1 MNSIFKYICI
11 STFIVLNTSSIYA
24 NDDTQTDIF
33 LNKIISNTRADVS
46 KGDLKTYN
54 HPDRNLFLQWTDN
67 SRGDGSPIRDADV
80 YAKNITIISDFVG
93 NQWTDKGVISDN
105 ATNIN
110 ASEDINITTYNDGVF
125 TEGKGTTNING
136 FKNLNITSRSGFG
149 LVDNGNGITIEGGD
163 QSVVSIKS
171 EYRTRSFWGFEMQV
185 SRPAIGSHYLSENY
199 GNGIS
204 IKSGTI
210 KLDSVKNYSI
220 YAGNG
225 RKGRFEVN
233 LAASEID
240 ITGTIYGAGGNIT
253 ITPRTDG
260 IMKIS
265 PSDQAEGRTLKDN
278 SILLTNGSTLT
289 INKDSAEL
297 KKMQITGK
305 IDVSGEGSS
314 LLANM
319 TGDSSISS
327 REGSSSTVAIE
338 ASKGGKVELN
348 MSGANSSISGDVKTG
363 TGQNASITANLS
375 GGSSRLTGNAEAVGD
390 FSGNNTINLSLSGD
404 NAQQLGNLKAE
415 GSNTLKAVYSGRNSS
430 LTGTSDYT
438 ADNKGIMN
446 LSFTNQSV
454 MNGDILNGV
463 KVYEDN
469 APQSSFAGQLTANF
483 DQSSW
488 NGSLSNQGG
497 TAGITLDR
505 GSLWTGNLDNRGGT
519 SGVTLSGGG
528 IWKGDLSNQGGTADV
543 TLHRGSMWT
552 GKASK
557 SGTDA
562 VTNVSVNEGSTWKVT
577 ADSTVST
584 LKLSGGTVDL
594 GGIGIRMNIGHL
606 SPGDGKP
613 GTFHLDL
620 TYHDNQRSTYEN
632 AGDSDFLY
640 VGAGTG
646 HSFRVEATE
655 NSSINGMRDRD
666 KLYFA
671 RTASGVAA
679 FDVNQEVLI
688 RNWDKIYNKALRVET
703 ETASVTSVKA
713 KTDAPSLTVTGDNAN
728 TATSATSETGDQAN
742 AAAPATTA
750 AGAKAKTAAPL
761 MAAASVRA
769 RVAAPMAAASA
780 VEDTAESSTTEASAE
795 AGTAASEARTVASEN
810 TTAASGDNDDVWYLT
825 PEDTPLDNG
834 FVPNANAYVPGSA
847 HNAAASIWRDNDT
860 LLKRL
865 GELRWSK
872 NNDGAWGRVINRKLA
887 RSGTQ
892 AFDVSMNT
900 LQLGYDRKIPLSF
913 GDIFVGGA
921 IEHSRGSEKY
931 DDGDGSVYMTDGAL
945 YGTFKGRSGDYIDV
959 VTKAGKLFTHYSSDF
974 GDGGDF
980 ENWGFSAS
988 AEYGHKFD
996 LGWSWSVEPQAQIKY
1011 SYLWGDDYTSD
1022 NGAKIYQDDTDSLV
1036 GRLGLLV
1043 AKEFGTG
1050 TENPVRIY
1058 AKGSVLH
1065 EFLGDRNE
1073 TLYQDV
1079 AMHDSTDLAGTWY
1092 RAGIGANV
1100 GLSENCSFYVD
1111 AERDFGTDIKVQYR
1125 IQGGFRFEF

>member
-1 MNSIFKYICI
+1 MIKHNMKPIFKYLCI
-11 STFIVLNTSSIYA
+11 PALITLPVSSA
-24 NDDTQTDIF
+24 CADDDTDLFI
-33 LNKIISNTRADVS
+33 NKVINI
-46 KGDLKTYN
+46 YQ
-54 HPDRNLFLQWTDN
+54 HPDRNLVITWTDDSN
-67 SRGDGSPIRDADV
+67 KSPSDGSPIKNADV
-80 YAKNITIISDFVG
+80 SAKNITITSDFLG
-93 NQWTDKGVISDN
+93 NRWTDKGIISEYS
-105 ATNIN
+105 TNVN
-110 ASEDINITTYNDGVF
+110 TSEDINITTNDDGVF
-125 TEGKGTTNING
+125 TEGNGNINING
-136 FKNLNITSRSGFG
+136 FKNLNITSRAGFG
-149 LVDNGNGITIEGGD
+149 VVDNGDGITITGGNN
-163 QSVVSIKS
+163 SVVSITS
-171 EYRTRSFWGFEMQV
+171 EEGNMGVPFWGQIWPIPNAA
-185 SRPAIGSHYLSENY
+185 PAIGSSTRENNL
-199 GNGIS
+199 GKGIS
-204 IKSGTI
+204 ISAGEIELNSTG
-210 KLDSVKNYSI
+210 NYSI
-220 YAGNG
+220 QARYGKN
-225 RKGRFEVN
+225 GRFEVN
-233 LAASEID
+233 LDASEID

-253 ITPRTDG
+253 ITPRTAG
-260 IMKIS
+260 VMKIS
-265 PSDQAEGRTLKDN
+265 PSDKAEDETLKNN

-297 KKMQITGK
+297 KQMQITGK
-305 IDVSGEGSS
+305 INVAGEGTS
-314 LLANM
+314 LRANM
-319 TGDSSISS
+319 TGDSSIK
-327 REGSSSTVAIE
+327 GSSSTVAIE
-338 ASKGGKVELN
+338 ASNGGSVELH
-348 MSGANSSISGDVKTG
+348 MSGVNSSITGDVNAITG
-363 TGQNASITANLS
+363 TGSSIFLNLS
-375 GGSSRLTGNAEAVGD
+375 EAH
-390 FSGNNTINLSLSGD
+390 
-404 NAQQLGNLKAE
+404 QEGNLKAE
-415 GSNTLKAVYSGRNSS
+415 GNNTLNAVYSGRNSS
-430 LTGTSDYT
+430 LTGT

-446 LSFTNQSV
+446 LSFGNQSALS
-454 MNGDILNGV
+454 GDILNGV

-469 APQSSFAGQLTANF
+469 AFQSSFAGQLTANF

-488 NGSLSNQGG
+488 NGNLSNQGG

-528 IWKGDLSNQGGTADV
+528 TWTGNLSNQGGTADV
-543 TLHRGSMWT
+543 TLHRGSVWT
-552 GKASK
+552 GKSSM
-557 SGTDA
+557 SGADS

-577 ADSTVST
+577 GDSSVST
-584 LKLSGGTVDL
+584 LKLSGGKVDL
-594 GGIGIRMNIGHL
+594 GGLGIRMNIGHL
-606 SPGDGKP
+606 SPGDGNP
-613 GTFHLDL
+613 GTFQLDL

-655 NSSINGMRDRD
+655 NSSISGMRDRD

-671 RTASGVAA
+671 RTARGVAS

-713 KTDAPSLTVTGDNAN
+713 KTNAPSLTVTGGSAN
-728 TATSATSETGDQAN
+728 TAASATSETDNQADT
-742 AAAPATTA
+742 AAPASTA
-750 AGAKAKTAAPL
+750 DGAKAKTAAPL

-769 RVAAPMAAASA
+769 RVAAPMAVASA
-780 VEDTAESSTTEASAE
+780 GESAAATS
-795 AGTAASEARTVASEN
+795 GTAASAEESTAASSGNGNASSEN

-872 NNDGAWGRVINRKLA
+872 NNDGAWGRVINRNLS
-887 RSGTQ
+887 RGGTQ

-921 IEHSRGSEKY
+921 VEHSRGTEKY

-945 YGTFKGRSGDYIDV
+945 YGTFKGRSGDYVDV
-959 VTKAGKLFTHYSSDF
+959 VTKAGKLFTHYSSDYS
-974 GDGGDF
+974 DGGDF

-1022 NGAKIYQDDTDSLV
+1022 NGAKIYQDDMDSLV
-1036 GRLGLLV
+1036 GRLSLLV

-1092 RAGIGANV
+1092 SAGIGANV

>member
-1 MNSIFKYICI
+1 
-11 STFIVLNTSSIYA
+11 
-24 NDDTQTDIF
+24 
-33 LNKIISNTRADVS
+33 
-46 KGDLKTYN
+46 
-54 HPDRNLFLQWTDN
+54 
-67 SRGDGSPIRDADV
+67 
-80 YAKNITIISDFVG
+80 
-93 NQWTDKGVISDN
+93 
-105 ATNIN
+105 
-110 ASEDINITTYNDGVF
+110 
-125 TEGKGTTNING
+125 
-136 FKNLNITSRSGFG
+136 
-149 LVDNGNGITIEGGD
+149 
-163 QSVVSIKS
+163 
-171 EYRTRSFWGFEMQV
+171 MQV

-233 LAASEID
+233 LDASEID

-363 TGQNASITANLS
+363 TGQNASITANLL
-375 GGSSRLTGNAEAVGD
+375 GGSSRFTGNAEAVGD

-469 APQSSFAGQLTANF
+469 ASQSSFAGQLTANF

-488 NGSLSNQGG
+488 NGN
-497 TAGITLDR
+497 
-505 GSLWTGNLDNRGGT
+505 
-519 SGVTLSGGG
+519 
-528 IWKGDLSNQGGTADV
+528 LSNQGGTADV
-543 TLHRGSMWT
+543 TLHRGSVWT
-552 GKASK
+552 GKSSM
-557 SGTDA
+557 SGADS

-577 ADSTVST
+577 ADSDVST

-594 GGIGIRMNIGHL
+594 EGAAQQIKIGHL
-606 SPGDGKP
+606 SADGTP
-613 GTFHLDL
+613 GTFRMDL
-620 TYHDNQRSTYEN
+620 TYHDNQLSTYEN
-632 AGDSDFLY
+632 AEDSDFLY
-640 VGAGTG
+640 VGGGEGQT
-646 HSFRVEATE
+646 FRVEAADK
-655 NSSINGMRDRD
+655 SSLNGMRDGD

-671 RTASGVAA
+671 RTASDAAA
-679 FDVNQEVLI
+679 FDVDHKVLI
-688 RNWDKIYNKALRVET
+688 RNWDKIYNKVFRVKT
-703 ETASVTSVKA
+703 EAVTSAAAAGDNTNTTASSGSVA
-713 KTDAPSLTVTGDNAN
+713 GD
-728 TATSATSETGDQAN
+728 SAD
-742 AAAPATTA
+742 AAAPSKAA
-750 AGAKAKTAAPL
+750 AGARAKI
-761 MAAASVRA
+761 AAAS
-769 RVAAPMAAASA
+769 M
-780 VEDTAESSTTEASAE
+780 TEASAGENAADSSE
-795 AGTAASEARTVASEN
+795 AGTSNSEN
-810 TTAASGDNDDVWYLT
+810 TTASSENNEDAWYLT
-825 PEDTPLDNG
+825 PETTAVDTPLNPSDNS
-834 FVPNANAYVPGSA
+834 FIPNANAYVPGSA

-872 NNDGAWGRVINRKLA
+872 NNDGAWGRVINRRLA

-900 LQLGYDRKIPLSF
+900 LQLGYDRRIPLSF

-921 IEHSRGSEKY
+921 IEHSRGTEKY

-945 YGTFKGRSGDYIDV
+945 YGTFKGRSGDYVDV
-959 VTKAGKLFTHYSSDF
+959 VTKAGRLFTHYSSDYS
-974 GDGGDF
+974 DGGDF

-1022 NGAKIYQDDTDSLV
+1022 NGAKIYQDDMDSLV

-1092 RAGIGANV
+1092 SAGIGANV

>member
-1 MNSIFKYICI
+1 
-11 STFIVLNTSSIYA
+11 
-24 NDDTQTDIF
+24 
-33 LNKIISNTRADVS
+33 
-46 KGDLKTYN
+46 
-54 HPDRNLFLQWTDN
+54 
-67 SRGDGSPIRDADV
+67 
-80 YAKNITIISDFVG
+80 
-93 NQWTDKGVISDN
+93 
-105 ATNIN
+105 
-110 ASEDINITTYNDGVF
+110 
-125 TEGKGTTNING
+125 
-136 FKNLNITSRSGFG
+136 
-149 LVDNGNGITIEGGD
+149 
-163 QSVVSIKS
+163 
-171 EYRTRSFWGFEMQV
+171 MQV

-233 LAASEID
+233 LDASEID

-289 INKDSAEL
+289 INKHSAEL

-305 IDVSGEGSS
+305 IDVSGERSS

-363 TGQNASITANLS
+363 TGQNASITANLL
-375 GGSSRLTGNAEAVGD
+375 GGSSRFTGNAEAVGD

-469 APQSSFAGQLTANF
+469 ASQSSFAGQLTANF

-488 NGSLSNQGG
+488 NGN
-497 TAGITLDR
+497 
-505 GSLWTGNLDNRGGT
+505 
-519 SGVTLSGGG
+519 
-528 IWKGDLSNQGGTADV
+528 LSNQGGTADV
-543 TLHRGSMWT
+543 TLHRGSVWT
-552 GKASK
+552 GKSSM
-557 SGTDA
+557 SGADS

-577 ADSTVST
+577 ADSDVST

-594 GGIGIRMNIGHL
+594 EGAAQQIKIGHL
-606 SPGDGKP
+606 SADGTP
-613 GTFHLDL
+613 GTFRMDL
-620 TYHDNQRSTYEN
+620 TYHDNQLSTYEN
-632 AGDSDFLY
+632 AEDSDFLY
-640 VGAGTG
+640 VGGGEGQT
-646 HSFRVEATE
+646 FRVEAADK
-655 NSSINGMRDRD
+655 SSLNGMRDGD

-671 RTASGVAA
+671 RTASDAAA
-679 FDVNQEVLI
+679 FDVDHKVLI
-688 RNWDKIYNKALRVET
+688 RNWDKIYNKVFRVKT
-703 ETASVTSVKA
+703 EAVTSAAAAGDNTNTTASSGSVA
-713 KTDAPSLTVTGDNAN
+713 GD
-728 TATSATSETGDQAN
+728 SAD
-742 AAAPATTA
+742 AAAPSKAA
-750 AGAKAKTAAPL
+750 AGARAKI
-761 MAAASVRA
+761 AAAS
-769 RVAAPMAAASA
+769 M
-780 VEDTAESSTTEASAE
+780 TEASAGENAADSSE
-795 AGTAASEARTVASEN
+795 AGTSNSEN
-810 TTAASGDNDDVWYLT
+810 TTASSENNEDAWYLT
-825 PEDTPLDNG
+825 PETTAVDTPLNPSDNA
-834 FVPNANAYVPGSA
+834 FIPNANAYVPGSA

-872 NNDGAWGRVINRKLA
+872 NNDGAWGRVINRRLA

-900 LQLGYDRKIPLSF
+900 LQLGYDRRIPLSF

-921 IEHSRGSEKY
+921 IEHSRGTEKY

-945 YGTFKGRSGDYIDV
+945 YGTFKGRSGDYVDV
-959 VTKAGKLFTHYSSDF
+959 VTKAGRLFTHYSSDYS
-974 GDGGDF
+974 DGGDF

-1022 NGAKIYQDDTDSLV
+1022 NGAKIYQDDMDSLV

-1092 RAGIGANV
+1092 SAGIGANV

>member
-1 MNSIFKYICI
+1 
-11 STFIVLNTSSIYA
+11 
-24 NDDTQTDIF
+24 
-33 LNKIISNTRADVS
+33 
-46 KGDLKTYN
+46 
-54 HPDRNLFLQWTDN
+54 
-67 SRGDGSPIRDADV
+67 
-80 YAKNITIISDFVG
+80 
-93 NQWTDKGVISDN
+93 
-105 ATNIN
+105 
-110 ASEDINITTYNDGVF
+110 
-125 TEGKGTTNING
+125 
-136 FKNLNITSRSGFG
+136 
-149 LVDNGNGITIEGGD
+149 
-163 QSVVSIKS
+163 
-171 EYRTRSFWGFEMQV
+171 MQV

-469 APQSSFAGQLTANF
+469 ASQSSFAGQLTANF

-488 NGSLSNQGG
+488 NGN
-497 TAGITLDR
+497 
-505 GSLWTGNLDNRGGT
+505 
-519 SGVTLSGGG
+519 
-528 IWKGDLSNQGGTADV
+528 LSNQGGTADV
-543 TLHRGSMWT
+543 TLHRGSVWT
-552 GKASK
+552 GKSSM
-557 SGTDA
+557 SGADS

-577 ADSTVST
+577 ADSDVST

-594 GGIGIRMNIGHL
+594 EGAAHQIKIGHL
-606 SPGDGKP
+606 SADGTP
-613 GTFHLDL
+613 GTFRMDL
-620 TYHDNQRSTYEN
+620 TYHDNQLSTYEN
-632 AGDSDFLY
+632 AEDSDFLY
-640 VGAGTG
+640 VGGGEGQT
-646 HSFRVEATE
+646 FRVEAADK
-655 NSSINGMRDRD
+655 SSLNGMRDGD

-671 RTASGVAA
+671 RTASDAAA
-679 FDVNQEVLI
+679 FDVDHKVLI
-688 RNWDKIYNKALRVET
+688 RNWDKIYNKVFRVKT
-703 ETASVTSVKA
+703 EAVTSAAAAGDNTNTTASSGSVA
-713 KTDAPSLTVTGDNAN
+713 GD
-728 TATSATSETGDQAN
+728 SAD
-742 AAAPATTA
+742 AAAPSKAA
-750 AGAKAKTAAPL
+750 AGARAKIAATS
-761 MAAASVRA
+761 M
-769 RVAAPMAAASA
+769 
-780 VEDTAESSTTEASAE
+780 TEASAGENAADSSE
-795 AGTAASEARTVASEN
+795 AGTSNSEN
-810 TTAASGDNDDVWYLT
+810 TTASSENNEDAWYLT
-825 PEDTPLDNG
+825 PETTAVDNPLNPSDNA
-834 FVPNANAYVPGSA
+834 FIPNANAYVPGSA

-872 NNDGAWGRVINRKLA
+872 NNDGAWGRVINRRLA

-900 LQLGYDRKIPLSF
+900 LQLGYDRRIPLSF

-921 IEHSRGSEKY
+921 IEHSRGTEKY

-945 YGTFKGRSGDYIDV
+945 YGTFKGRSGDYVDV
-959 VTKAGKLFTHYSSDF
+959 VTKAGKLFTHYSSDYS
-974 GDGGDF
+974 DGGDF

-1022 NGAKIYQDDTDSLV
+1022 NGAKIYQDDMDSLV

-1050 TENPVRIY
+1050 TENPVRVY

-1065 EFLGDRNE
+1065 EFLGDRDE

-1092 RAGIGANV
+1092 SAGVGANV
-1100 GLSENCSFYVD
+1100 GLSENCSLYVD
-1111 AERDFGTDIKVQYR
+1111 AEEDFGTDIKVQYR

>member
-1 MNSIFKYICI
+1 M
-11 STFIVLNTSSIYA
+11 
-24 NDDTQTDIF
+24 
-33 LNKIISNTRADVS
+33 
-46 KGDLKTYN
+46 
-54 HPDRNLFLQWTDN
+54 
-67 SRGDGSPIRDADV
+67 
-80 YAKNITIISDFVG
+80 
-93 NQWTDKGVISDN
+93 
-105 ATNIN
+105 
-110 ASEDINITTYNDGVF
+110 
-125 TEGKGTTNING
+125 
-136 FKNLNITSRSGFG
+136 
-149 LVDNGNGITIEGGD
+149 
-163 QSVVSIKS
+163 
-171 EYRTRSFWGFEMQV
+171 
-185 SRPAIGSHYLSENY
+185 
-199 GNGIS
+199 
-204 IKSGTI
+204 I

-233 LAASEID
+233 LDASEID
-240 ITGTIYGAGGNIT
+240 ITGTIYGAGGNIA

-348 MSGANSSISGDVKTG
+348 ISGANSSISGDVQTG

-375 GGSSRLTGNAEAVGD
+375 GGSSRFTGNAEALGD

-404 NAQQLGNLKAE
+404 NAQQLGNLEAE
-415 GSNTLKAVYSGRNSS
+415 GNNTLNAAYSGRNSS

-438 ADNKGIMN
+438 VDNKGIMN
-446 LSFTNQSV
+446 LSFSNQSV
-454 MNGDILNGV
+454 LNGDVLNGV
-463 KVYEDN
+463 KVYKEN
-469 APQSSFAGQLTANF
+469 NSQPLKTFAGQLTANF
-483 DQSSW
+483 DQAFW
-488 NGSLSNQGG
+488 NGSLSNEGG
-497 TAGITLDR
+497 TANITLNG
-505 GSLWTGNLDNRGGT
+505 GS
-519 SGVTLSGGG
+519 
-528 IWKGDLSNQGGTADV
+528 I
-543 TLHRGSMWT
+543 WT
-552 GKASK
+552 GKSAM

-562 VTNVSVNEGSTWKVT
+562 ATNVSVNGGSTWKVT
-577 ADSTVST
+577 ADSAVST

-594 GGIGIRMNIGHL
+594 EGGAHQIKIGHL
-606 SPGDGKP
+606 SADGIP
-613 GTFHLDL
+613 GTFRMDL
-620 TYHDNQRSTYEN
+620 TYHDNQRFTYEN
-632 AGDSDFLY
+632 AEDSDFLY
-640 VGAGTG
+640 VGGGTG
-646 HSFRVEATE
+646 QTFRVEAAD
-655 NSSINGMRDRD
+655 NSSLNGMREGD

-671 RTASGVAA
+671 RTASGSAA
-679 FDVNQEVLI
+679 FDVDHEVLV
-688 RNWDKIYNKALRVET
+688 RNWDKIYNKTFRVKT
-703 ETASVTSVKA
+703 EAVTAEAAAGGNTGTTASSG
-713 KTDAPSLTVTGDNAN
+713 SVTGDSAD
-728 TATSATSETGDQAN
+728 TAASSGATAGDSA
-742 AAAPATTA
+742 ATTASSRAA
-750 AGAKAKTAAPL
+750 AGAKARI
-761 MAAASVRA
+761 AASSMA
-769 RVAAPMAAASA
+769 VASADGNADASSEAGTSVTENTAASA
-780 VEDTAESSTTEASAE
+780 ENNEDA
-795 AGTAASEARTVASEN
+795 
-810 TTAASGDNDDVWYLT
+810 WYLT
-825 PEDTPLDNG
+825 PEITPLDNG
-834 FVPNANAYVPGSA
+834 FTPNANAYVPGSA
-847 HNAAASIWRDNDT
+847 HNAAASIWHDNDT

-900 LQLGYDRKIPLSF
+900 LQLGYDRRIPLSF

-921 IEHSRGSEKY
+921 IEHSRGTEKY

-945 YGTFKGRSGDYIDV
+945 YGTFRGKSGDYVDV
-959 VTKAGKLFTHYSSDF
+959 VTKAGKLFTHYSSDY

-1065 EFLGDRNE
+1065 EFLGDRDE
-1073 TLYQDV
+1073 TLYQDI
-1079 AMHDSTDLAGTWY
+1079 AIHDSTDLAGTWY
-1092 RAGIGANV
+1092 SAGIGANI
-1100 GLSENCSFYVD
+1100 GLAENCSLYVD

>member
-1 MNSIFKYICI
+1 
-11 STFIVLNTSSIYA
+11 
-24 NDDTQTDIF
+24 
-33 LNKIISNTRADVS
+33 
-46 KGDLKTYN
+46 
-54 HPDRNLFLQWTDN
+54 
-67 SRGDGSPIRDADV
+67 
-80 YAKNITIISDFVG
+80 
-93 NQWTDKGVISDN
+93 
-105 ATNIN
+105 
-110 ASEDINITTYNDGVF
+110 
-125 TEGKGTTNING
+125 
-136 FKNLNITSRSGFG
+136 
-149 LVDNGNGITIEGGD
+149 
-163 QSVVSIKS
+163 
-171 EYRTRSFWGFEMQV
+171 MQV

-469 APQSSFAGQLTANF
+469 ASQSSFAGQLTANF

-488 NGSLSNQGG
+488 NGN
-497 TAGITLDR
+497 
-505 GSLWTGNLDNRGGT
+505 
-519 SGVTLSGGG
+519 
-528 IWKGDLSNQGGTADV
+528 LSNQGGTADV
-543 TLHRGSMWT
+543 TLHRGSVWT
-552 GKASK
+552 GKSSM
-557 SGTDA
+557 SGADS

-577 ADSTVST
+577 ADSDVST

-594 GGIGIRMNIGHL
+594 EGAAHQIKIGHL
-606 SPGDGKP
+606 SADGTP
-613 GTFHLDL
+613 GTFRMDL
-620 TYHDNQRSTYEN
+620 TYHDNQLSTYEN
-632 AGDSDFLY
+632 AEDSDFLY
-640 VGAGTG
+640 VGGGEGQT
-646 HSFRVEATE
+646 FRVEAADK
-655 NSSINGMRDRD
+655 SSLNGMRDGD

-671 RTASGVAA
+671 RTASDAAA
-679 FDVNQEVLI
+679 FDVDHKVLI
-688 RNWDKIYNKALRVET
+688 RNWDKIYNKVFRVKT
-703 ETASVTSVKA
+703 EAVTSAAAAGDNTNTTASSGSVA
-713 KTDAPSLTVTGDNAN
+713 GD
-728 TATSATSETGDQAN
+728 SAD
-742 AAAPATTA
+742 AAAPSKAA
-750 AGAKAKTAAPL
+750 AGARAKIAATS
-761 MAAASVRA
+761 M
-769 RVAAPMAAASA
+769 
-780 VEDTAESSTTEASAE
+780 TEASAGENAADSSE
-795 AGTAASEARTVASEN
+795 AGTSNSEN
-810 TTAASGDNDDVWYLT
+810 TTASSENNEDAWYLT
-825 PEDTPLDNG
+825 PETTAVDNPLNPSDNA
-834 FVPNANAYVPGSA
+834 FIPNANAYVPGSA

-872 NNDGAWGRVINRKLA
+872 NNDGAWGRVINRRLA

-900 LQLGYDRKIPLSF
+900 LQLGYDRRIPLSF

-921 IEHSRGSEKY
+921 IEHSRGTEKY

-945 YGTFKGRSGDYIDV
+945 YGTFKGRSGDYVDV

-1022 NGAKIYQDDTDSLV
+1022 NGAKIYQDDMDSLV

-1092 RAGIGANV
+1092 SAGVGANV

>member
-1 MNSIFKYICI
+1 
-11 STFIVLNTSSIYA
+11 
-24 NDDTQTDIF
+24 
-33 LNKIISNTRADVS
+33 
-46 KGDLKTYN
+46 
-54 HPDRNLFLQWTDN
+54 
-67 SRGDGSPIRDADV
+67 
-80 YAKNITIISDFVG
+80 
-93 NQWTDKGVISDN
+93 
-105 ATNIN
+105 
-110 ASEDINITTYNDGVF
+110 
-125 TEGKGTTNING
+125 
-136 FKNLNITSRSGFG
+136 
-149 LVDNGNGITIEGGD
+149 
-163 QSVVSIKS
+163 
-171 EYRTRSFWGFEMQV
+171 MQV

-469 APQSSFAGQLTANF
+469 ASQSSFAGQLTANF

-488 NGSLSNQGG
+488 NGN
-497 TAGITLDR
+497 
-505 GSLWTGNLDNRGGT
+505 
-519 SGVTLSGGG
+519 
-528 IWKGDLSNQGGTADV
+528 LSNQGGTADV
-543 TLHRGSMWT
+543 TLHRGSVWT
-552 GKASK
+552 GKSSM
-557 SGTDA
+557 SGADS

-577 ADSTVST
+577 ADSDVST

-594 GGIGIRMNIGHL
+594 EGAAHQIKIGHL
-606 SPGDGKP
+606 SADGTP
-613 GTFHLDL
+613 GTFRMDL
-620 TYHDNQRSTYEN
+620 TYHDNQLSTYEN
-632 AGDSDFLY
+632 AEDSDFLY
-640 VGAGTG
+640 VGGGEGQT
-646 HSFRVEATE
+646 FRVEAADK
-655 NSSINGMRDRD
+655 SSLNGMRDGD

-671 RTASGVAA
+671 RTASGAAA
-679 FDVNQEVLI
+679 FDVDHKVLI
-688 RNWDKIYNKALRVET
+688 RNWDKIYNKVFRVKT
-703 ETASVTSVKA
+703 EAVTSAAAAGDNTNTTASSGSVA
-713 KTDAPSLTVTGDNAN
+713 GD
-728 TATSATSETGDQAN
+728 SAD
-742 AAAPATTA
+742 AAAPSKAA
-750 AGAKAKTAAPL
+750 AGARAKIAATS
-761 MAAASVRA
+761 M
-769 RVAAPMAAASA
+769 
-780 VEDTAESSTTEASAE
+780 TEASAGENAADSSE
-795 AGTAASEARTVASEN
+795 AGTSNSEN
-810 TTAASGDNDDVWYLT
+810 TTASSENNEDAWYLT
-825 PEDTPLDNG
+825 PETTAVDNPLNPSDNA
-834 FVPNANAYVPGSA
+834 FIPNANAYVPGSA

-872 NNDGAWGRVINRKLA
+872 NNDGAWGRVINRRLA

-900 LQLGYDRKIPLSF
+900 LQLGYDRRIPLSF

-921 IEHSRGSEKY
+921 IEHSRGTEKY

-945 YGTFKGRSGDYIDV
+945 YGTFKGRSGDYVDV

-1022 NGAKIYQDDTDSLV
+1022 NGAKIYQDDMDSLV

-1092 RAGIGANV
+1092 SAGVGANV

>member
-1 MNSIFKYICI
+1 M
-11 STFIVLNTSSIYA
+11 
-24 NDDTQTDIF
+24 
-33 LNKIISNTRADVS
+33 
-46 KGDLKTYN
+46 
-54 HPDRNLFLQWTDN
+54 
-67 SRGDGSPIRDADV
+67 
-80 YAKNITIISDFVG
+80 
-93 NQWTDKGVISDN
+93 
-105 ATNIN
+105 
-110 ASEDINITTYNDGVF
+110 
-125 TEGKGTTNING
+125 
-136 FKNLNITSRSGFG
+136 
-149 LVDNGNGITIEGGD
+149 
-163 QSVVSIKS
+163 
-171 EYRTRSFWGFEMQV
+171 
-185 SRPAIGSHYLSENY
+185 
-199 GNGIS
+199 
-204 IKSGTI
+204 I

-233 LAASEID
+233 LDASEID
-240 ITGTIYGAGGNIT
+240 ITGTIYGAGGNIA

-348 MSGANSSISGDVKTG
+348 ISGANSSISGDVQTG
-363 TGQNASITANLS
+363 TGQNASITANLL
-375 GGSSRLTGNAEAVGD
+375 GGSSRFTGNAEALGD

-404 NAQQLGNLKAE
+404 NAQQLGNLEAE
-415 GSNTLKAVYSGRNSS
+415 GNNTLNAAYSGRNSS

-438 ADNKGIMN
+438 VDNKGIMN
-446 LSFTNQSV
+446 LSFSNQSV
-454 MNGDILNGV
+454 LNGDVLNGV
-463 KVYEDN
+463 KVYKEN
-469 APQSSFAGQLTANF
+469 NSQPLKTFAGQLTANF
-483 DQSSW
+483 DQAFW
-488 NGSLSNQGG
+488 NGSLSNEGG
-497 TAGITLDR
+497 TANITLNG
-505 GSLWTGNLDNRGGT
+505 GS
-519 SGVTLSGGG
+519 
-528 IWKGDLSNQGGTADV
+528 I
-543 TLHRGSMWT
+543 WT
-552 GKASK
+552 GKSAM

-562 VTNVSVNEGSTWKVT
+562 ATNVSVNGGSTWKVT
-577 ADSTVST
+577 ADSAVST

-594 GGIGIRMNIGHL
+594 EGGAHQIKIGHL
-606 SPGDGKP
+606 SADGIP
-613 GTFHLDL
+613 GTFRMDL
-620 TYHDNQRSTYEN
+620 TYHDNQRFTYEN
-632 AGDSDFLY
+632 AEDSDFLY
-640 VGAGTG
+640 VGGGTG
-646 HSFRVEATE
+646 QTFRVEAAD
-655 NSSINGMRDRD
+655 NSSLNGMREGD

-671 RTASGVAA
+671 RTASGSAA
-679 FDVNQEVLI
+679 FDVDHEVLV
-688 RNWDKIYNKALRVET
+688 RNWDKIYNKTFRVKT
-703 ETASVTSVKA
+703 EAVTAEAAAGGNTGTTASSG
-713 KTDAPSLTVTGDNAN
+713 SVTGDSAD
-728 TATSATSETGDQAN
+728 TAASSGATAGDSA
-742 AAAPATTA
+742 ATTASSRAA
-750 AGAKAKTAAPL
+750 AGAKARI
-761 MAAASVRA
+761 AASSMA
-769 RVAAPMAAASA
+769 VASADGNADASSEAGTSVTENTAASA
-780 VEDTAESSTTEASAE
+780 ENNEDA
-795 AGTAASEARTVASEN
+795 
-810 TTAASGDNDDVWYLT
+810 WYLT
-825 PEDTPLDNG
+825 PEITPLDNG
-834 FVPNANAYVPGSA
+834 FTPNANAYVPGSA

-872 NNDGAWGRVINRKLA
+872 NNDGAWGRVINRNLS
-887 RSGTQ
+887 RGGTQ

-900 LQLGYDRKIPLSF
+900 LQLGYDRRIPLSF

-921 IEHSRGSEKY
+921 IEHSRGTEKY

-945 YGTFKGRSGDYIDV
+945 YGTFRGKSGDYVDV
-959 VTKAGKLFTHYSSDF
+959 VTKAGKLFTHYSSDY

-1065 EFLGDRNE
+1065 EFLGDRDE
-1073 TLYQDV
+1073 TLYQDI
-1079 AMHDSTDLAGTWY
+1079 AIHDSTDLAGTWY
-1092 RAGIGANV
+1092 SAGIGANI
-1100 GLSENCSFYVD
+1100 GLAENCSLYVD

>member
-488 NGSLSNQGG
+488 NGN
-497 TAGITLDR
+497 
-505 GSLWTGNLDNRGGT
+505 
-519 SGVTLSGGG
+519 
-528 IWKGDLSNQGGTADV
+528 LSNQGGTADV
-543 TLHRGSMWT
+543 TLHRGSVWT
-552 GKASK
+552 GKSSM
-557 SGTDA
+557 SGADS

-577 ADSTVST
+577 ADSDVST

-594 GGIGIRMNIGHL
+594 EGAAHQIKIGHL
-606 SPGDGKP
+606 SADGTP
-613 GTFHLDL
+613 GTFRMDL
-620 TYHDNQRSTYEN
+620 TYHDNQLSTYEN
-632 AGDSDFLY
+632 AEDSDFLY
-640 VGAGTG
+640 VGGGEGQT
-646 HSFRVEATE
+646 FRVEAADK
-655 NSSINGMRDRD
+655 SSLNGMRDGD

-671 RTASGVAA
+671 RTASDAAA
-679 FDVNQEVLI
+679 FDVDHKVLI
-688 RNWDKIYNKALRVET
+688 RNWDKIYNKVFRVKT
-703 ETASVTSVKA
+703 EAVTSAAAAGDNTNTTASSGSVA
-713 KTDAPSLTVTGDNAN
+713 GD
-728 TATSATSETGDQAN
+728 SAD
-742 AAAPATTA
+742 AAAPSKAA
-750 AGAKAKTAAPL
+750 AGARAKIAATS
-761 MAAASVRA
+761 M
-769 RVAAPMAAASA
+769 
-780 VEDTAESSTTEASAE
+780 TEASAGENAADSSE
-795 AGTAASEARTVASEN
+795 AGTSNSEN
-810 TTAASGDNDDVWYLT
+810 TTASSENNEDAWYLT
-825 PEDTPLDNG
+825 PETTAVDNPLNPSDNA
-834 FVPNANAYVPGSA
+834 FIPNANAYVPGSA

-872 NNDGAWGRVINRKLA
+872 NNDGAWGRVINRRLA

-900 LQLGYDRKIPLSF
+900 LQLGYDRRIPLSF

-921 IEHSRGSEKY
+921 IEHSRGTEKY

-945 YGTFKGRSGDYIDV
+945 YGTFKGRSGDYVDV
-959 VTKAGKLFTHYSSDF
+959 VTKAGKLFTHYSSDYS
-974 GDGGDF
+974 DGGDF

-1022 NGAKIYQDDTDSLV
+1022 NGAKIYQDDMDSLV

-1092 RAGIGANV
+1092 SAGVGANV

>member
-1 MNSIFKYICI
+1 
-11 STFIVLNTSSIYA
+11 
-24 NDDTQTDIF
+24 
-33 LNKIISNTRADVS
+33 
-46 KGDLKTYN
+46 
-54 HPDRNLFLQWTDN
+54 
-67 SRGDGSPIRDADV
+67 
-80 YAKNITIISDFVG
+80 
-93 NQWTDKGVISDN
+93 
-105 ATNIN
+105 
-110 ASEDINITTYNDGVF
+110 
-125 TEGKGTTNING
+125 
-136 FKNLNITSRSGFG
+136 
-149 LVDNGNGITIEGGD
+149 
-163 QSVVSIKS
+163 
-171 EYRTRSFWGFEMQV
+171 MQV

-488 NGSLSNQGG
+488 NGN
-497 TAGITLDR
+497 
-505 GSLWTGNLDNRGGT
+505 
-519 SGVTLSGGG
+519 
-528 IWKGDLSNQGGTADV
+528 LSNQGGTADV
-543 TLHRGSMWT
+543 TLHRGSVWT
-552 GKASK
+552 GKSSM
-557 SGTDA
+557 SGADS

-577 ADSTVST
+577 ADSDVST

-594 GGIGIRMNIGHL
+594 EGAAHQIKIGHL
-606 SPGDGKP
+606 SADGTP
-613 GTFHLDL
+613 GTFRMDL
-620 TYHDNQRSTYEN
+620 TYHDNQLSTYEN
-632 AGDSDFLY
+632 AEDSDFLY
-640 VGAGTG
+640 VGGGEGQT
-646 HSFRVEATE
+646 FRVEAADK
-655 NSSINGMRDRD
+655 SSLNGMRDGD

-671 RTASGVAA
+671 RTASDAAA
-679 FDVNQEVLI
+679 FDVDHKVLI
-688 RNWDKIYNKALRVET
+688 RNWDKIYNKVFRVKT
-703 ETASVTSVKA
+703 EAVTSA
-713 KTDAPSLTVTGDNAN
+713 AAAGDN
-728 TATSATSETGDQAN
+728 T
-742 AAAPATTA
+742 
-750 AGAKAKTAAPL
+750 
-761 MAAASVRA
+761 
-769 RVAAPMAAASA
+769 
-780 VEDTAESSTTEASAE
+780 
-795 AGTAASEARTVASEN
+795 N
-810 TTAASGDNDDVWYLT
+810 TTASSENNEDAWYLT
-825 PEDTPLDNG
+825 PETTAVDNPLNPSDNA
-834 FVPNANAYVPGSA
+834 FIPNANAYVPGSA

-872 NNDGAWGRVINRKLA
+872 NNDGAWGRVINRRLA

-900 LQLGYDRKIPLSF
+900 LQLGYDRRIPLSF

-921 IEHSRGSEKY
+921 IEHSRGTEKY

-945 YGTFKGRSGDYIDV
+945 YGTFKGRSGDYVDV
-959 VTKAGKLFTHYSSDF
+959 VTKAGKLFTHYSSDYS
-974 GDGGDF
+974 DGGDF

-1022 NGAKIYQDDTDSLV
+1022 NGAKIYQDDMDSLV

-1092 RAGIGANV
+1092 SAGVGANV

>member
-469 APQSSFAGQLTANF
+469 ASQSSFAGQLTANF

-488 NGSLSNQGG
+488 NGN
-497 TAGITLDR
+497 
-505 GSLWTGNLDNRGGT
+505 
-519 SGVTLSGGG
+519 
-528 IWKGDLSNQGGTADV
+528 LSNQGGTADV
-543 TLHRGSMWT
+543 TLHRGSVWT
-552 GKASK
+552 GKSSM
-557 SGTDA
+557 SGADS

-577 ADSTVST
+577 ADSDVST

-594 GGIGIRMNIGHL
+594 EGAAHQIKIGHL
-606 SPGDGKP
+606 SADGTP
-613 GTFHLDL
+613 GTFRMDL
-620 TYHDNQRSTYEN
+620 TYHDNQLSTYEN
-632 AGDSDFLY
+632 AEDSDFLY
-640 VGAGTG
+640 VGGGEGQT
-646 HSFRVEATE
+646 FRVEAADK
-655 NSSINGMRDRD
+655 SSLNGMRDGD

-671 RTASGVAA
+671 RTASGAAA
-679 FDVNQEVLI
+679 FDVDHKVLI
-688 RNWDKIYNKALRVET
+688 RNWDKIYNKVFRVKT
-703 ETASVTSVKA
+703 EAVTSAAAAGDNTNTTASSGSVA
-713 KTDAPSLTVTGDNAN
+713 GD
-728 TATSATSETGDQAN
+728 SAD
-742 AAAPATTA
+742 AAAPSKAA
-750 AGAKAKTAAPL
+750 AGARAKIAATS
-761 MAAASVRA
+761 M
-769 RVAAPMAAASA
+769 
-780 VEDTAESSTTEASAE
+780 TEASAGENAADSSE
-795 AGTAASEARTVASEN
+795 AGTSNSEN
-810 TTAASGDNDDVWYLT
+810 TTASSENNEDAWYLT
-825 PEDTPLDNG
+825 PETTAVDNPLNPSDNA
-834 FVPNANAYVPGSA
+834 FIPNANAYVPGSA

-872 NNDGAWGRVINRKLA
+872 NNDGAWGRVINRRLA

-900 LQLGYDRKIPLSF
+900 LQLGYDRRIPLSF

-921 IEHSRGSEKY
+921 IEHSRGTEKY

-945 YGTFKGRSGDYIDV
+945 YGTFKGRSGDYVDV
-959 VTKAGKLFTHYSSDF
+959 VTKAGKLFTHYSSDYS
-974 GDGGDF
+974 DGGDF

-1022 NGAKIYQDDTDSLV
+1022 NGAKIYQDDMDSLV

-1050 TENPVRIY
+1050 TENPVRVY

-1065 EFLGDRNE
+1065 EFLGDRDE

-1092 RAGIGANV
+1092 SAGVGANV
-1100 GLSENCSFYVD
+1100 GLSENCSLYVD
-1111 AERDFGTDIKVQYR
+1111 AEEDFGTDIKVQYR

>member
-1 MNSIFKYICI
+1 MNSIFKYICVP
-11 STFIVLNTSSIYA
+11 TFIALHASSIYA
-24 NDDTQTDIF
+24 NEDIPTDNF

-54 HPDRNLFLQWTDN
+54 HPDRNLFIQWIDN

-105 ATNIN
+105 TTNIN
-110 ASEDINITTYNDGVF
+110 ASGDINITTYNDCVF
-125 TEGKGTTNING
+125 TEGKGTTNISG

-149 LVDNGNGITIEGGD
+149 LVDNGNGITIEGGY

-171 EYRTRSFWGFEMQV
+171 EYRTRSLWGFEMQV

-204 IKSGTI
+204 IKSGMI

-233 LAASEID
+233 LDASEID
-240 ITGTIYGAGGNIT
+240 ITGTIYGAGGNIA

-375 GGSSRLTGNAEAVGD
+375 GGSSRFTGNAEAVGD

-469 APQSSFAGQLTANF
+469 ASQSSFAGQLTANF

-488 NGSLSNQGG
+488 NGN
-497 TAGITLDR
+497 
-505 GSLWTGNLDNRGGT
+505 
-519 SGVTLSGGG
+519 
-528 IWKGDLSNQGGTADV
+528 LSNQGGTADV
-543 TLHRGSMWT
+543 TLHRGSVWT
-552 GKASK
+552 GKSSM
-557 SGTDA
+557 SGADS

-577 ADSTVST
+577 ADSDVST

-594 GGIGIRMNIGHL
+594 EGAAHQIKIGHL
-606 SPGDGKP
+606 SADGTP
-613 GTFHLDL
+613 GTFRMDL
-620 TYHDNQRSTYEN
+620 TYHDNQLSTYEN
-632 AGDSDFLY
+632 AEDSDFLY
-640 VGAGTG
+640 VGGGEGQT
-646 HSFRVEATE
+646 FRVEAADK
-655 NSSINGMRDRD
+655 SSLNGMRDGD

-671 RTASGVAA
+671 RTASDAAA
-679 FDVNQEVLI
+679 FDVDHKVLI
-688 RNWDKIYNKALRVET
+688 RNWDKIYNKVFRVKT
-703 ETASVTSVKA
+703 EAVTSAAAAGDNTNTAASSGSVA
-713 KTDAPSLTVTGDNAN
+713 GDSADATAPSKA
-728 TATSATSETGDQAN
+728 
-742 AAAPATTA
+742 A
-750 AGAKAKTAAPL
+750 AGARAKI
-761 MAAASVRA
+761 AAAS
-769 RVAAPMAAASA
+769 M
-780 VEDTAESSTTEASAE
+780 TEASAGENAADSSE
-795 AGTAASEARTVASEN
+795 AGTSNSEN
-810 TTAASGDNDDVWYLT
+810 TTASSENNEDAWYLT
-825 PEDTPLDNG
+825 PETTAVDNPLNPSDNA
-834 FVPNANAYVPGSA
+834 FIPNANAYVPGSA

-872 NNDGAWGRVINRKLA
+872 NNDGAWGRVINRRLA

-900 LQLGYDRKIPLSF
+900 LQLGYDRRIPLSF

-921 IEHSRGSEKY
+921 IEHSRGTEKY

-959 VTKAGKLFTHYSSDF
+959 VTKAGKLFTHYSSDYS
-974 GDGGDF
+974 DGGDF

-1022 NGAKIYQDDTDSLV
+1022 NGAKIYQDDMDSLV

-1092 RAGIGANV
+1092 SAGIGANV

>member
-1 MNSIFKYICI
+1 MIKHNMKPIFKYLCI
-11 STFIVLNTSSIYA
+11 PALITLPVSSA
-24 NDDTQTDIF
+24 CADDDTDLFI
-33 LNKIISNTRADVS
+33 NKVINI
-46 KGDLKTYN
+46 YQ
-54 HPDRNLFLQWTDN
+54 HPDRNLVITWTDDSN
-67 SRGDGSPIRDADV
+67 KSPSDGSPIRNADV
-80 YAKNITIISDFVG
+80 SAKNITITSDFLG
-93 NQWTDKGVISDN
+93 NRWTDKGIISEYS
-105 ATNIN
+105 TNVN
-110 ASEDINITTYNDGVF
+110 TSEDINITTNDDGVF
-125 TEGKGTTNING
+125 TEGNGNINING
-136 FKNLNITSRSGFG
+136 FKNLNITSRAGFG
-149 LVDNGNGITIEGGD
+149 VVDNGDGITITGGNN
-163 QSVVSIKS
+163 SVVSITS
-171 EYRTRSFWGFEMQV
+171 EEGNMGVPFWGQIWPIPNAA
-185 SRPAIGSHYLSENY
+185 PAIGSSTRENNL
-199 GNGIS
+199 GKGIS
-204 IKSGTI
+204 ISAGEIELNSTG
-210 KLDSVKNYSI
+210 NYSI
-220 YAGNG
+220 QARYGKN
-225 RKGRFEVN
+225 GRFEVN
-233 LAASEID
+233 LDASEID

-253 ITPRTDG
+253 ITPRTAG
-260 IMKIS
+260 VMKIS
-265 PSDQAEGRTLKDN
+265 PSDKAEDETLKNN

-297 KKMQITGK
+297 KQMQITGK
-305 IDVSGEGSS
+305 INVAGEGTS
-314 LLANM
+314 LRANM
-319 TGDSSISS
+319 TGDSSIK
-327 REGSSSTVAIE
+327 GSSSTVAIE
-338 ASKGGKVELN
+338 ASNGGSVELH
-348 MSGANSSISGDVKTG
+348 MSGVNSSITGDVNAITG
-363 TGQNASITANLS
+363 TGSSIFLNLS
-375 GGSSRLTGNAEAVGD
+375 EAH
-390 FSGNNTINLSLSGD
+390 
-404 NAQQLGNLKAE
+404 QEGNLKAE
-415 GSNTLKAVYSGRNSS
+415 GNNTLNAVYSGRNSS
-430 LTGTSDYT
+430 LTGT

-446 LSFTNQSV
+446 LSFGNQSALS
-454 MNGDILNGV
+454 GDILNGV

-469 APQSSFAGQLTANF
+469 AFQSSFAGQLTANF

-488 NGSLSNQGG
+488 NGNLSNQGG

-528 IWKGDLSNQGGTADV
+528 TWTGNLSNQGGTADV
-543 TLHRGSMWT
+543 TLHRESVWT
-552 GKASK
+552 GKSSM
-557 SGTDA
+557 SGADS

-577 ADSTVST
+577 GDSSVST
-584 LKLSGGTVDL
+584 LKLSGGKVDL
-594 GGIGIRMNIGHL
+594 GGLGIRMNIGHL
-606 SPGDGKP
+606 SPGDGNP
-613 GTFHLDL
+613 GTFQLDL

-671 RTASGVAA
+671 RTARGVAS

-713 KTDAPSLTVTGDNAN
+713 KTNAPSLTVTGGSAN
-728 TATSATSETGDQAN
+728 TAASATSETDNQADT
-742 AAAPATTA
+742 AAPASTA
-750 AGAKAKTAAPL
+750 DGAKAKTAAPL

-769 RVAAPMAAASA
+769 RVAAPMAVASA
-780 VEDTAESSTTEASAE
+780 GESAAATS
-795 AGTAASEARTVASEN
+795 GTAASAEESTAASSGNGNASSEN

-872 NNDGAWGRVINRKLA
+872 NNDGAWGRVINRNLS
-887 RSGTQ
+887 RGGTQ

-921 IEHSRGSEKY
+921 VEHSRGTEKY

-945 YGTFKGRSGDYIDV
+945 YGTFKGRSGDYVDV

-1043 AKEFGTG
+1043 AKEFGTD

-1065 EFLGDRNE
+1065 EFLGDRDE

-1092 RAGIGANV
+1092 SAGVGANV

>member
-1 MNSIFKYICI
+1 MIKHNMKPIFKYLCI
-11 STFIVLNTSSIYA
+11 PALITLPVSSA
-24 NDDTQTDIF
+24 CADDDTDLFI
-33 LNKIISNTRADVS
+33 NKVINI
-46 KGDLKTYN
+46 YQ
-54 HPDRNLFLQWTDN
+54 HPDRNLVITWTDDSN
-67 SRGDGSPIRDADV
+67 KSPSDGSPIRNADV
-80 YAKNITIISDFVG
+80 SAKNITITSDFLG
-93 NQWTDKGVISDN
+93 NRWTDKGIISEYS
-105 ATNIN
+105 TNVN
-110 ASEDINITTYNDGVF
+110 TSEDINITTNDDGVF
-125 TEGKGTTNING
+125 TEGNGNINING
-136 FKNLNITSRSGFG
+136 FKNLNITSRAGFG
-149 LVDNGNGITIEGGD
+149 VVDNGDGITITGGNN
-163 QSVVSIKS
+163 SVVSITS
-171 EYRTRSFWGFEMQV
+171 EEGNMGVPFWGQIWPFPNAA
-185 SRPAIGSHYLSENY
+185 PAIGSSTRENNL
-199 GNGIS
+199 GKGIS
-204 IKSGTI
+204 ISAGEIELNSTG
-210 KLDSVKNYSI
+210 NYSI
-220 YAGNG
+220 QARYGKN
-225 RKGRFEVN
+225 GRFEVN
-233 LAASEID
+233 LDASEID

-253 ITPRTDG
+253 ITPRTAG
-260 IMKIS
+260 VMKIS
-265 PSDQAEGRTLKDN
+265 PSGKAEDETLKNN

-297 KKMQITGK
+297 KQMQITGK
-305 IDVSGEGSS
+305 INVAGEGTS
-314 LLANM
+314 LRANM
-319 TGDSSISS
+319 TGDSSIK
-327 REGSSSTVAIE
+327 GSSSTVAIE
-338 ASKGGKVELN
+338 ASNGGSVELH
-348 MSGANSSISGDVKTG
+348 MSGVNSSITGDVNAITG
-363 TGQNASITANLS
+363 TGSSIFLNLS
-375 GGSSRLTGNAEAVGD
+375 EAH
-390 FSGNNTINLSLSGD
+390 
-404 NAQQLGNLKAE
+404 QEGNLKAE
-415 GSNTLKAVYSGRNSS
+415 GNNTLNAVYSGRNSS
-430 LTGTSDYT
+430 LTGT

-446 LSFTNQSV
+446 LSFGNQSALS
-454 MNGDILNGV
+454 GDILNGM

-469 APQSSFAGQLTANF
+469 AFQSSFAGQLTANF

-488 NGSLSNQGG
+488 NGNLSNQGG

-528 IWKGDLSNQGGTADV
+528 TWTGNLSNQGGTADV
-543 TLHRGSMWT
+543 TLHRGSIWT
-552 GKASK
+552 GKSSM
-557 SGTDA
+557 SGADS

-577 ADSTVST
+577 GDSSVST
-584 LKLSGGTVDL
+584 LKLSGGKVDL
-594 GGIGIRMNIGHL
+594 GGLGIRMNIGHL
-606 SPGDGKP
+606 SPGDGNP
-613 GTFHLDL
+613 GTFQLDL

-671 RTASGVAA
+671 RTARGVAS

-713 KTDAPSLTVTGDNAN
+713 KTNAPSLTVTGGSAN
-728 TATSATSETGDQAN
+728 TAASATSETDNQADT
-742 AAAPATTA
+742 AAPASTA
-750 AGAKAKTAAPL
+750 DGAKAKTAAPL

-769 RVAAPMAAASA
+769 RVAAPMAVASA
-780 VEDTAESSTTEASAE
+780 GESAAATS
-795 AGTAASEARTVASEN
+795 GTAASAEESTAASSGNGNASSEN

-872 NNDGAWGRVINRKLA
+872 NNDGAWGRVINRNLS
-887 RSGTQ
+887 RGGTQ

-921 IEHSRGSEKY
+921 VEHSRGTEKY

-945 YGTFKGRSGDYIDV
+945 YGTFKGRSGDYVDV

-1043 AKEFGTG
+1043 AKEFGTD

-1065 EFLGDRNE
+1065 EFLGDRDE

-1092 RAGIGANV
+1092 SAGVGANV

>member
-1 MNSIFKYICI
+1 MIKHNMKPIFKYLCI
-11 STFIVLNTSSIYA
+11 PALITLPVSSA
-24 NDDTQTDIF
+24 CADDDTDLFI
-33 LNKIISNTRADVS
+33 NKVINI
-46 KGDLKTYN
+46 YQ
-54 HPDRNLFLQWTDN
+54 HPDRNLVITWTDDSN
-67 SRGDGSPIRDADV
+67 KSPSDGSPIRNADV
-80 YAKNITIISDFVG
+80 SAKNITITSDFLG
-93 NQWTDKGVISDN
+93 NRWTDKGIISEYS
-105 ATNIN
+105 TNVN
-110 ASEDINITTYNDGVF
+110 TSEDINITTNDDGVF
-125 TEGKGTTNING
+125 TEGNGNINING
-136 FKNLNITSRSGFG
+136 FKNLNITSRAGFG
-149 LVDNGNGITIEGGD
+149 VVDNGDGITITGGNN
-163 QSVVSIKS
+163 SVVSITS
-171 EYRTRSFWGFEMQV
+171 EEGNMGVPFWGQIWPIPNAA
-185 SRPAIGSHYLSENY
+185 PAIGSSTRENNL
-199 GNGIS
+199 GKGIS
-204 IKSGTI
+204 ISAGEIELNSTG
-210 KLDSVKNYSI
+210 NYSI
-220 YAGNG
+220 QARYGKN
-225 RKGRFEVN
+225 GRFEVN
-233 LAASEID
+233 LDASEID

-253 ITPRTDG
+253 ITPRTAG
-260 IMKIS
+260 VMKIS
-265 PSDQAEGRTLKDN
+265 PSDKAEDETLKNN

-297 KKMQITGK
+297 KQMQITGK
-305 IDVSGEGSS
+305 INVAGEGTS
-314 LLANM
+314 LRANM
-319 TGDSSISS
+319 TGDSSIK
-327 REGSSSTVAIE
+327 GSSSTVAIE
-338 ASKGGKVELN
+338 ASNGGSVELH
-348 MSGANSSISGDVKTG
+348 MSGVNSSITGDVNAITG
-363 TGQNASITANLS
+363 TGSSIFLNLS
-375 GGSSRLTGNAEAVGD
+375 EAH
-390 FSGNNTINLSLSGD
+390 
-404 NAQQLGNLKAE
+404 QEGNLKAE
-415 GSNTLKAVYSGRNSS
+415 GNNTLNAVYSGRNSS
-430 LTGTSDYT
+430 LTGT

-446 LSFTNQSV
+446 LSFGNQSALS
-454 MNGDILNGV
+454 GDILNGV

-469 APQSSFAGQLTANF
+469 AFQSSFAGQLTANF

-488 NGSLSNQGG
+488 NGNLSNQGG

-528 IWKGDLSNQGGTADV
+528 TWTGNLSNQGGTADV
-543 TLHRGSMWT
+543 TLHRGSVWT
-552 GKASK
+552 GKSSM
-557 SGTDA
+557 SGADS

-577 ADSTVST
+577 GDSSVST
-584 LKLSGGTVDL
+584 LKLSGGKVDL
-594 GGIGIRMNIGHL
+594 GGLGIRMNIGHL
-606 SPGDGKP
+606 SPGDGNP
-613 GTFHLDL
+613 GTFQLDL

-671 RTASGVAA
+671 RTARGVAS

-713 KTDAPSLTVTGDNAN
+713 KTNAPSLTVTGGSAN
-728 TATSATSETGDQAN
+728 TAASATSETDNQADT
-742 AAAPATTA
+742 AAPASTA
-750 AGAKAKTAAPL
+750 DGAKAKTAAPL

-769 RVAAPMAAASA
+769 RVAAPMAVASA
-780 VEDTAESSTTEASAE
+780 GESAAATS
-795 AGTAASEARTVASEN
+795 GTAASAEESTAASSGNGNASSEN

-872 NNDGAWGRVINRKLA
+872 NNDGAWGRVINRNLS
-887 RSGTQ
+887 RGGTQ

-921 IEHSRGSEKY
+921 VEHSRGTEKY

-945 YGTFKGRSGDYIDV
+945 YGTFKGRSGDYVDV

-1043 AKEFGTG
+1043 AKEFGTD

-1065 EFLGDRNE
+1065 EFLGDRDE

-1092 RAGIGANV
+1092 SAGIGANV

>member
-1 MNSIFKYICI
+1 
-11 STFIVLNTSSIYA
+11 
-24 NDDTQTDIF
+24 
-33 LNKIISNTRADVS
+33 
-46 KGDLKTYN
+46 
-54 HPDRNLFLQWTDN
+54 
-67 SRGDGSPIRDADV
+67 
-80 YAKNITIISDFVG
+80 
-93 NQWTDKGVISDN
+93 
-105 ATNIN
+105 
-110 ASEDINITTYNDGVF
+110 
-125 TEGKGTTNING
+125 
-136 FKNLNITSRSGFG
+136 
-149 LVDNGNGITIEGGD
+149 
-163 QSVVSIKS
+163 
-171 EYRTRSFWGFEMQV
+171 MQV

-469 APQSSFAGQLTANF
+469 ASQSSFAGQLTANF

-488 NGSLSNQGG
+488 NGN
-497 TAGITLDR
+497 
-505 GSLWTGNLDNRGGT
+505 
-519 SGVTLSGGG
+519 
-528 IWKGDLSNQGGTADV
+528 LSNQGGTADV
-543 TLHRGSMWT
+543 TLHRGSVWT
-552 GKASK
+552 GKSSM
-557 SGTDA
+557 SGADS

-577 ADSTVST
+577 ADSDVST

-594 GGIGIRMNIGHL
+594 EGAAHQIKIGHL
-606 SPGDGKP
+606 SADGTP
-613 GTFHLDL
+613 GTFRMDL
-620 TYHDNQRSTYEN
+620 TYHDNQLSTYEN
-632 AGDSDFLY
+632 AEDSDFLY
-640 VGAGTG
+640 VGGGEGQT
-646 HSFRVEATE
+646 FRVEAADK
-655 NSSINGMRDRD
+655 SSLNGMRDGD

-671 RTASGVAA
+671 RTASGAAA
-679 FDVNQEVLI
+679 FDVDHKVLI
-688 RNWDKIYNKALRVET
+688 RNWDKIYNKVFRVKT
-703 ETASVTSVKA
+703 EAVTSAAAAGDNTNTTASSGSVA
-713 KTDAPSLTVTGDNAN
+713 GD
-728 TATSATSETGDQAN
+728 SAD
-742 AAAPATTA
+742 AAAPSKAA
-750 AGAKAKTAAPL
+750 AGARAKIAATS
-761 MAAASVRA
+761 M
-769 RVAAPMAAASA
+769 
-780 VEDTAESSTTEASAE
+780 TEASAGENAADSSE
-795 AGTAASEARTVASEN
+795 AGTSNSEN
-810 TTAASGDNDDVWYLT
+810 TTASSENNEDAWYLT
-825 PEDTPLDNG
+825 PETTAVDNPLNPSDNA
-834 FVPNANAYVPGSA
+834 FIPNANAYVPGSA

-872 NNDGAWGRVINRKLA
+872 NNDGAWGRVINRRLA

-900 LQLGYDRKIPLSF
+900 LQLGYDRRIPLSF

-921 IEHSRGSEKY
+921 IEHSRGTEKY

-945 YGTFKGRSGDYIDV
+945 YGTFKGRSGDYVDV
-959 VTKAGKLFTHYSSDF
+959 VTKAGKLFTHYSSDYS
-974 GDGGDF
+974 DGGDF

-1022 NGAKIYQDDTDSLV
+1022 NGAKIYQDDMDSLV

-1092 RAGIGANV
+1092 SAGVGANV

>member
-1 MNSIFKYICI
+1 MIKHNMKPIFKYLCI
-11 STFIVLNTSSIYA
+11 PALITLPVSSA
-24 NDDTQTDIF
+24 CADDDTDLFI
-33 LNKIISNTRADVS
+33 NKVINI
-46 KGDLKTYN
+46 YQ
-54 HPDRNLFLQWTDN
+54 HPDRNLVITWTDDSN
-67 SRGDGSPIRDADV
+67 KSPSDGSPIRNADV
-80 YAKNITIISDFVG
+80 SAKNITITSDFLG
-93 NQWTDKGVISDN
+93 NRWTDKGIISEYS
-105 ATNIN
+105 TNVN
-110 ASEDINITTYNDGVF
+110 TSEDINITTNDDGVF
-125 TEGKGTTNING
+125 TEGNGNINING
-136 FKNLNITSRSGFG
+136 FKNLNITSRAGFG
-149 LVDNGNGITIEGGD
+149 VVDNGDGITITGGNN
-163 QSVVSIKS
+163 SVVSITS
-171 EYRTRSFWGFEMQV
+171 EEGNMGVPFWGQIWPIPNAA
-185 SRPAIGSHYLSENY
+185 PAIGSSTRENNL
-199 GNGIS
+199 GKGIS
-204 IKSGTI
+204 ISAGEIELNSTG
-210 KLDSVKNYSI
+210 NYSI
-220 YAGNG
+220 QARYGKN
-225 RKGRFEVN
+225 GRFEVN
-233 LAASEID
+233 LDASEID

-253 ITPRTDG
+253 TTPRTAG
-260 IMKIS
+260 VMKIS
-265 PSDQAEGRTLKDN
+265 PSDKAEDETLKNN

-297 KKMQITGK
+297 KQMQITGK
-305 IDVSGEGSS
+305 INVAGEGTS
-314 LLANM
+314 LRANM
-319 TGDSSISS
+319 TGDSSIK
-327 REGSSSTVAIE
+327 GSSSTVAIE
-338 ASKGGKVELN
+338 ASNGGSVELH
-348 MSGANSSISGDVKTG
+348 MSGVNSSITGDVNAITG
-363 TGQNASITANLS
+363 TGSSIFLNLS
-375 GGSSRLTGNAEAVGD
+375 EAH
-390 FSGNNTINLSLSGD
+390 
-404 NAQQLGNLKAE
+404 QEGNLKAE
-415 GSNTLKAVYSGRNSS
+415 GNNTLNAVYSGRNSS
-430 LTGTSDYT
+430 LTGT

-446 LSFTNQSV
+446 LSFGNQSALS
-454 MNGDILNGV
+454 GDILNGV

-469 APQSSFAGQLTANF
+469 AFQSSFAGQLTANF

-488 NGSLSNQGG
+488 NGNLSNQGG

-528 IWKGDLSNQGGTADV
+528 TWTGNLSNQGGTADV
-543 TLHRGSMWT
+543 TLHRGSVWT
-552 GKASK
+552 GKSSM
-557 SGTDA
+557 SGADS

-577 ADSTVST
+577 GDSSVST
-584 LKLSGGTVDL
+584 LKLSGGKVDL
-594 GGIGIRMNIGHL
+594 GGLGIRMNIGHL
-606 SPGDGKP
+606 SPGDGNP
-613 GTFHLDL
+613 GTFQLDL

-671 RTASGVAA
+671 RTARGVAS

-713 KTDAPSLTVTGDNAN
+713 KTNAPSLTVTGGSAN
-728 TATSATSETGDQAN
+728 TAASATSETDNQADT
-742 AAAPATTA
+742 AAPASTA
-750 AGAKAKTAAPL
+750 DGAKAKTAAPL

-769 RVAAPMAAASA
+769 RVAAPMAVASA
-780 VEDTAESSTTEASAE
+780 GESAAATS
-795 AGTAASEARTVASEN
+795 GTAASAEESTAASSGNGNASSEN

-872 NNDGAWGRVINRKLA
+872 NNDGAWGRVINRNLS
-887 RSGTQ
+887 RGGTQ

-921 IEHSRGSEKY
+921 VEHSRGTEKY

-945 YGTFKGRSGDYIDV
+945 YGTFKGRSGDYVDV

-996 LGWSWSVEPQAQIKY
+996 LGWSWSVEPQAQIRY

-1022 NGAKIYQDDTDSLV
+1022 NGAKIYQDDMDSLV

-1050 TENPVRIY
+1050 TKTPVRVY

-1065 EFLGDRNE
+1065 EFLGDRDE

-1092 RAGIGANV
+1092 SAGVGANV
-1100 GLSENCSFYVD
+1100 GLSENCSLYVD
-1111 AERDFGTDIKVQYR
+1111 AEEDFGTDIKVQYR

>member
-488 NGSLSNQGG
+488 NGN
-497 TAGITLDR
+497 
-505 GSLWTGNLDNRGGT
+505 
-519 SGVTLSGGG
+519 
-528 IWKGDLSNQGGTADV
+528 LSNQGGTADV
-543 TLHRGSMWT
+543 TLHRGSVWT
-552 GKASK
+552 GKSSM
-557 SGTDA
+557 SGADS

-577 ADSTVST
+577 ADSDVST

-594 GGIGIRMNIGHL
+594 EGAAHQIKIGHL
-606 SPGDGKP
+606 SADGTP
-613 GTFHLDL
+613 GTFRMDL
-620 TYHDNQRSTYEN
+620 TYHDNQLSTYEN
-632 AGDSDFLY
+632 AEDSDFLY
-640 VGAGTG
+640 VGGGEGQT
-646 HSFRVEATE
+646 FRVEAADK
-655 NSSINGMRDRD
+655 SSLNGMRDGD

-671 RTASGVAA
+671 RTASDAAA
-679 FDVNQEVLI
+679 FDVDHKVLI
-688 RNWDKIYNKALRVET
+688 RNWDKIYNKVFRVKT
-703 ETASVTSVKA
+703 EAVTSAAAAGDNTNTTASSGSVA
-713 KTDAPSLTVTGDNAN
+713 GD
-728 TATSATSETGDQAN
+728 SAD
-742 AAAPATTA
+742 AAAPSKAA
-750 AGAKAKTAAPL
+750 AGARAKIAATS
-761 MAAASVRA
+761 M
-769 RVAAPMAAASA
+769 
-780 VEDTAESSTTEASAE
+780 TEASAGENAADSSE
-795 AGTAASEARTVASEN
+795 AGTSNSEN
-810 TTAASGDNDDVWYLT
+810 TTASSENNEDAWYLT
-825 PEDTPLDNG
+825 PETTAVDNPLNPSDNA
-834 FVPNANAYVPGSA
+834 FIPNANAYVPGSA

-872 NNDGAWGRVINRKLA
+872 NNDGAWGRVINRRLA

-900 LQLGYDRKIPLSF
+900 LQLGYDRRIPLSF

-921 IEHSRGSEKY
+921 IEHSRGTEKY

-945 YGTFKGRSGDYIDV
+945 YGTFKGRSGDYVDV

-996 LGWSWSVEPQAQIKY
+996 LGWSWSVEPQAQIRY

-1022 NGAKIYQDDTDSLV
+1022 NGAKIYQDDMDSLV

-1092 RAGIGANV
+1092 SAGVGANV
-1100 GLSENCSFYVD
+1100 GLSENCSLYVD
-1111 AERDFGTDIKVQYR
+1111 AEEDFGTDIKVQYR

>member
-1 MNSIFKYICI
+1 MIKHNMKPIFKYLCI
-11 STFIVLNTSSIYA
+11 PALITLPVSSA
-24 NDDTQTDIF
+24 CADDDTDLFI
-33 LNKIISNTRADVS
+33 NKVINI
-46 KGDLKTYN
+46 YQ
-54 HPDRNLFLQWTDN
+54 HPDRNLVITWTDDSN
-67 SRGDGSPIRDADV
+67 KSPSDGSPIRNADV
-80 YAKNITIISDFVG
+80 SAKNITITSDFLG
-93 NQWTDKGVISDN
+93 NRWTDKGIISEYS
-105 ATNIN
+105 TNVN
-110 ASEDINITTYNDGVF
+110 TSEDINITTNDDGVF
-125 TEGKGTTNING
+125 TEGNGNINING
-136 FKNLNITSRSGFG
+136 FKNLNITSRAGFG
-149 LVDNGNGITIEGGD
+149 VVDNGDGITITGGNN
-163 QSVVSIKS
+163 SVVSITS
-171 EYRTRSFWGFEMQV
+171 EEGNMGVPFWGQIWPFPNAA
-185 SRPAIGSHYLSENY
+185 PAIGSSTRENNL
-199 GNGIS
+199 GKGIS
-204 IKSGTI
+204 ISAGEIELNSTG
-210 KLDSVKNYSI
+210 NYSI
-220 YAGNG
+220 QARYGKN
-225 RKGRFEVN
+225 GRFEVN
-233 LAASEID
+233 LDASEID

-253 ITPRTDG
+253 ITPRTAG
-260 IMKIS
+260 VMKIS
-265 PSDQAEGRTLKDN
+265 PSDKAEDETLKNN

-297 KKMQITGK
+297 KQMQITGK
-305 IDVSGEGSS
+305 INVAGEGTS
-314 LLANM
+314 LRANM
-319 TGDSSISS
+319 TGDSSIK
-327 REGSSSTVAIE
+327 GSSSTVAIE
-338 ASKGGKVELN
+338 ASNGGSVELH
-348 MSGANSSISGDVKTG
+348 MSGVNSSITGDVNAITG
-363 TGQNASITANLS
+363 TGSSIFLNLS
-375 GGSSRLTGNAEAVGD
+375 EAH
-390 FSGNNTINLSLSGD
+390 
-404 NAQQLGNLKAE
+404 QEGNLKAE
-415 GSNTLKAVYSGRNSS
+415 GNNTLNAVYSGRNSS
-430 LTGTSDYT
+430 LTGT

-446 LSFTNQSV
+446 LSFGNQSALS
-454 MNGDILNGV
+454 GDILNGV

-469 APQSSFAGQLTANF
+469 AFQSSFAGQLTANF

-488 NGSLSNQGG
+488 NGNLSNQGG

-528 IWKGDLSNQGGTADV
+528 TWTGNLSNQGGTADV
-543 TLHRGSMWT
+543 TLHRGSIWT
-552 GKASK
+552 GKSSM
-557 SGTDA
+557 SGADS

-577 ADSTVST
+577 GDSSVST
-584 LKLSGGTVDL
+584 LKLSGGKVDL
-594 GGIGIRMNIGHL
+594 GGLGIRMNIGHL
-606 SPGDGKP
+606 SPGDGNP
-613 GTFHLDL
+613 DTFQLDL

-671 RTASGVAA
+671 RTARGVAS

-713 KTDAPSLTVTGDNAN
+713 KTNAPSLTVTGGSAN
-728 TATSATSETGDQAN
+728 TAASATSETDNQADT
-742 AAAPATTA
+742 AAPASTA
-750 AGAKAKTAAPL
+750 DGAKAKTAAPL

-769 RVAAPMAAASA
+769 RVAAPMAVASA
-780 VEDTAESSTTEASAE
+780 GESAAATS
-795 AGTAASEARTVASEN
+795 GTAASAEESTAASSGNGNASSEN

-872 NNDGAWGRVINRKLA
+872 NNDGAWGRVINRRLA

-900 LQLGYDRKIPLSF
+900 LQLGYDRRIPLSF
-913 GDIFVGGA
+913 GDIFIGGA
-921 IEHSRGSEKY
+921 IEHSRGTEKY

-945 YGTFKGRSGDYIDV
+945 YGTFKGRSGDYVDV
-959 VTKAGKLFTHYSSDF
+959 VTKAGKLFTHYSSDYS
-974 GDGGDF
+974 DGGDF

-1022 NGAKIYQDDTDSLV
+1022 NGAKIYQDDMDSLV

-1065 EFLGDRNE
+1065 EFLGDRDE

-1079 AMHDSTDLAGTWY
+1079 AMHDSTDVAGTWY
-1092 RAGIGANV
+1092 SAGVGANV